1 MRQGTISSLMAVVL
15 ASLVL
20 AAGVRAQPATD
31 GSFRVHWG
39 VAGHPAKTVDLSF
52 APIRRDAVVF
62 YEHLFGHFPASGP
75 QVIEQHPGGWSAYM
89 AGHLAKVGMDVAVQ
103 IPDQDWTGL
112 AIIDYESWMPY
123 WIGHPEVVRQSW
135 RNFITTQRPQLV
147 HGLTGEP
154 REQVFRQTYLQ
165 ASRAFWQATLD
176 ECKRLRP
183 RATWGFY
190 HLPQTPYW
198 AWLCDDANCVSDR
211 ENLRRANDEE
221 LGWLYDAVDAHFPS
235 LYTHYRSES
244 EPRRFSG
251 ENTAAEN
258 ELYFRRNLEESS
270 RVGRGKPII
279 PFVWYRYHPQSGGI
293 NSSPFLNDVNLRQM
307 FTIPRDMGC
316 PGVVLWGW
324 VPDEASRSELT
335 GFLDQRL
342 VPLLRDLLWSRIDLY
357 AVNFGG
363 GLYAI
368 NRSTGH
374 GVLVGHTGFDRLNS
388 AAADDHGMMYV
399 SRFRDPGDPLDRNLL
414 LRIDPLTAATTIIA
428 DYGDGTDLRA
438 LAFAHG
444 VLYGIR
450 NGPVDELVT
459 INPHTGVVTSIGP
472 TGFSEIQGLTADAG
486 GQLYAVCVSVEGGVL
501 VRIDSGTG
509 QGEAVVNSM
518 LAGVDLQS
526 IEWSD
531 GQWAWLANVE
541 LRSVD
546 LTTGTT
552 VLIGPMGV
560 GDVRGLAAVRRRVP
574 ECYANCNGSTLA
586 PVLNVDDF
594 SCFISEY
601 SAAMQLPVSLRIS
614 HYANCN
620 RSTKPPVL
628 TVDDFVCF
636 MTTFVAGC
644 P

>member
-1 MRQGTISSLMAVVL
+1 
-15 ASLVL
+15 
-20 AAGVRAQPATD
+20 
-31 GSFRVHWG
+31 
-39 VAGHPAKTVDLSF
+39 
-52 APIRRDAVVF
+52 
-62 YEHLFGHFPASGP
+62 
-75 QVIEQHPGGWSAYM
+75 
-89 AGHLAKVGMDVAVQ
+89 
-103 IPDQDWTGL
+103 
-112 AIIDYESWMPY
+112 
-123 WIGHPEVVRQSW
+123 
-135 RNFITTQRPQLV
+135 
-147 HGLTGEP
+147 
-154 REQVFRQTYLQ
+154 
-165 ASRAFWQATLD
+165 
-176 ECKRLRP
+176 
-183 RATWGFY
+183 
-190 HLPQTPYW
+190 
-198 AWLCDDANCVSDR
+198 
-211 ENLRRANDEE
+211 
-221 LGWLYDAVDAHFPS
+221 
-235 LYTHYRSES
+235 
-244 EPRRFSG
+244 
-251 ENTAAEN
+251 
-258 ELYFRRNLEESS
+258 
-270 RVGRGKPII
+270 
-279 PFVWYRYHPQSGGI
+279 
-293 NSSPFLNDVNLRQM
+293 
-307 FTIPRDMGC
+307 
-316 PGVVLWGW
+316 
-324 VPDEASRSELT
+324 
-335 GFLDQRL
+335 
-342 VPLLRDLLWSRIDLY
+342 
-357 AVNFGG
+357 
-363 GLYAI
+363 
-368 NRSTGH
+368 
-374 GVLVGHTGFDRLNS
+374 
-388 AAADDHGMMYV
+388 
-399 SRFRDPGDPLDRNLL
+399 
-414 LRIDPLTAATTIIA
+414 
-428 DYGDGTDLRA
+428 
-438 LAFAHG
+438 

-459 INPHTGVVTSIGP
+459 INPHTGVVTRIGP